1 MKILILEN
9 EQYQAISKDM
19 PVVGK
24 SYLLEDA
31 TFGTGAQNRAFHS
44 VLDAFWVW
52 MHSTNTFVFEDAGII
67 YDLSTP
73 DPIAF
78 KDFLKYKYGEGFTH
92 YQYVNDLF
100 EMVKVEKL
108 EEIPE
113 YVIVN
118 FNAGNKGRVK
128 GVLKSWT
135 AYSLRQRM
143 KLITLLIHI
152 ITISGCDDKKVI
164 EIIEGMEWKQN
175 EPDKEEPCRNTTNG

>member
-73 DPIAF
+73 DPEALKGF
-78 KDFLKYKYGEGFTH
+78 FKYKYGEGYTH
-92 YQYVNDLF
+92 YEYVNDKYA
-100 EMVKVEKL
+100 MVKVTAL
-108 EEIPE
+108 EDIPA
-113 YVIVN
+113 YVIRD
-118 FNAGNKGRVK
+118 FNSGNHGRVK
-128 GVLKSWT
+128 GILKSWT
-135 AYSLRQRM
+135 KYTLPQRTRLI
-143 KLITLLIHI
+143 KLLLSI
-152 ITISGCDDKKVI
+152 IVISGCNDRKVEEFI
-164 EIIEGMEWKQN
+164 SGMEWKQN
-175 EPDKEEPCRNTTNG
+175 EPDKEKP